1 MKNKKSVNKDHL
13 KDLLNQILL
22 ELSWDMLTSYYQ
34 SGKADMLAYTESLS
48 VKENRKLSFDSE
60 ISNSMIADDLIN
72 IAHEVEF
79 KENNSALMYYLNN
92 RYEVFDTENLRVD
105 VVKDKK
111 KFLNRLIL
119 HYSLVL
125 HGLSVVVIV

>member
-13 KDLLNQILL
+13 KDLLNQILM

-48 VKENRKLSFDSE
+48 IKENRKLSFDSE

-92 RYEVFDTENLRVD
+92 RYEVYDTDNLRVD

-111 KFLNRLIL
+111 KYLNHLTPPYFQMR
-119 HYSLVL
+119 
-125 HGLSVVVIV
+125 HGRSVVVIV